1 MEESLINGSFILF
14 TEGFGINTDVF
25 ETNLIN
31 QLIILVALFF
41 LGGDALKT
49 SLTDRNNKV
58 KGEMDAAVNK
68 LSEAVAKYTE
78 IKKDVVQAR
87 VFCGQ
92 IRKDSLTTKSLVLKL
107 THEAQRLE
115 YEKMLSVASRVID
128 VEQTYVM
135 EELQVLLGQLSLSL
149 VLSYFDTIPLTVR
162 NEFLRTYKSRCFG
175 ALFQAF
181 V

>member
-1 MEESLINGSFILF
+1 MNSSFILF
-14 TEGFGINTDVF
+14 TGGFGINTDVF

-31 QLIILVALFF
+31 QLIILAALFV

-49 SLTDRNNKV
+49 SLADRNNQV
-58 KGEMDAAVNK
+58 KGEMDAAINK

-78 IKKDVVQAR
+78 IKKDVIQAR

-92 IRKDSLTTKSLVLKL
+92 IRKDSLITKSLVLKL

-115 YEKMLSVASRVID
+115 YEKMLSVASRAIG
-128 VEQTYVM
+128 VEQTYIL
-135 EELQVLLGQLSLSL
+135 EELQLLLGQLSLSL
-149 VLSYFDTIPLTVR
+149 VLSYFDSLPLTVR
-162 NEFLRTYKSRCFG
+162 NEFLRIYKSRCFES
-175 ALFQAF
+175 LFQAF

>member
-1 MEESLINGSFILF
+1 MEESLMNGSFILF
-14 TEGFGINTDVF
+14 TGGFGINTDVF

-31 QLIILVALFF
+31 QLIILGALFV

-49 SLTDRNNKV
+49 SLADRNNQV

-78 IKKDVVQAR
+78 IKKDVIQAR

-115 YEKMLSVASRVID
+115 YEKMLSVASRAIG
-128 VEQTYVM
+128 VEQTYIL
-135 EELQVLLGQLSLSL
+135 EELQLLLGQLSLSL
-149 VLSYFDTIPLTVR
+149 VLSYFDSLPLTIR
-162 NEFLRTYKSRCFG
+162 NEFLRIYKSRCFES
-175 ALFQAF
+175 LFQAF